1 MIFQPQTARAPA
13 VPSWSDWVS
22 RPLQRKGACGG
33 PAGLTGECEECSKKK
48 RLGLQT
54 KLKVNEPGDIYDQ
67 EADRIADQV
76 ISTRA
81 HPGVSG
87 AQPRM
92 GIIFSR

>member
-1 MIFQPQTARAPA
+1 MNAQRQGVVPANSSFTPAP
-13 VPSWSDWVS
+13 SGL
-22 RPLQRKGACGG
+22 LQRKCACGTHTVASG
-33 PAGLTGECEECSKKK
+33 DCAECSKNK

-54 KLKVNEPGDIYDQ
+54 KLKVNEPGDIYEQ